1 MNQAGR
7 RGIAIVLA
15 GVLALAACSAEGG
28 EDRASGGAG
37 SGSTSSTVAVAI
49 PAPAITT
56 TATFEAHGSV
66 EQAYV
71 VGAEPGVDIVVADQ
85 SGAQVGAGTTDAAG
99 SLVVRDLAPGDG
111 YTFRSVEGETVAG
124 TEPFRVLAMED
135 DPEQSFYDDQE
146 LAAGYNYLTMRDGI
160 EVAATVRLP
169 QGKTL
174 ADGPFPTVIEYSGYA
189 VAPPHD
195 ALTGLLDPEAAKE
208 DPLIPSTS
216 TAVGGIIAP
225 LLGYATVS
233 LQMRGSGCS
242 GGAFGLFDLPTTA
255 DGYDAVEIVAAEP
268 WVKGNKVG
276 LVGISFS
283 GISQFFVAGSQPPHL
298 AAIAPMS
305 VTDDLYSTGYP
316 GGIFNDG
323 FAASWIAERASDAE
337 PAPEGGQPWAKAMI
351 DDGDQQCLENQQL
364 RLQTM
369 DVNEILET
377 TPHRDP
383 ALFDDR
389 SPRNWAQHI
398 EVPTFL
404 VGALQDEQTGGQWP
418 ALIPALADN
427 DDVWVTM
434 LNGTHIDSL
443 GPATISRWV
452 EFLDL
457 FVADQVPTPRAVM
470 TTLGGT
476 LYEQVAG
483 APAQAIP
490 EVRFTDAADVE
501 AARAEFREDPRI
513 RVLFDNGGD
522 PASPGSLGPLWEA
535 SFTSWPPP
543 STEATSFFLGS
554 DGALT
559 TTAPGTESTVTFRPD
574 PDARPRKSLPEGDP
588 WKALPPYIWAPV
600 TGETGIGFISDPL
613 DSDLTVVGPA
623 SLDLTLSSTAPDT
636 DLQVAVT
643 EVRPDGQELYVQ
655 SGFLRASDRAL
666 DPDRSTDT
674 DPVPTYLEATSAPL
688 PAGEATEVRIPILP
702 MSYAFRSGS
711 KIRVTVTAPGGDRPA
726 WTFATPA
733 TSGEVTDTV
742 TLGGSSPSRLVLPVI
757 GGLAPG
763 DAQPPCP
770 SLRGQPCRT
779 YEAAGNGG

>member
-1 MNQAGR
+1 MNQAVR
-7 RGIAIVLA
+7 RAVAVMIAGA
-15 GVLALAACSAEGG
+15 LALAACTSEAPAGG
-28 EDRASGGAG
+28 TGDAAG
-37 SGSTSSTVAVAI
+37 ETGSTLAVAEA
-49 PAPAITT
+49 PMAPAV
-56 TATFEAHGSV
+56 TAPADFEGHGSV

-71 VGAEPGVDIVVADQ
+71 SGAEPGLALVVADG
-85 SGAQVGAGTTDAAG
+85 SGRQVGSGTTDEAG
-99 SLVVRDLAPGDG
+99 SLIVRDLPPGEG
-111 YTFRSVEGETVAG
+111 YTFRSVDAATVTG
-124 TEPFRVLAMED
+124 TDEFAVLGIED
-135 DPEQSFYDDQE
+135 VPEQAFYDDQE
-146 LAAGYNYLTMRDGI
+146 LTAGYNYLTMRDGI

-195 ALTGLLDPEAAKE
+195 ALAGLLDPAAAE
-208 DPLIPSTS
+208 SDPLIPSSS

-255 DGYDAVEIVAAEP
+255 DGYDAVEIVAAQP
-268 WVKGNKVG
+268 WVKGGKVG
-276 LVGISFS
+276 MVGISFS

-323 FAASWIAERASDAE
+323 FAASWIAERANDAE

-351 DDGDQQCLENQQL
+351 DDGDEQCLENQAL
-364 RLQTM
+364 RRQTQ
-369 DVNEILET
+369 DVNEILAT

-389 SPRNWAQHI
+389 SPRTWAEHI

-418 ALIPALADN
+418 ALVPALADN
-427 DDVWVTM
+427 DDTWVTM

-457 FVADQVPTPRAVM
+457 FVADQVPQPRAIL

-490 EVRFTDAADVE
+490 AVRFTDAPDLE
-501 AARAEFREDPRI
+501 AARAAFREDERI
-513 RVLFDNGGD
+513 RVLFENGGD
-522 PASPGSLGPLWEA
+522 PDAPGSLGPMWEA
-535 SFTSWPPP
+535 TFTAWPPP
-543 STEATSFFLGS
+543 ATEATTFFLGP
-554 DGALT
+554 DGALAT
-559 TTAPGTESTVTFRPD
+559 SEPDSTSTVSFRPD
-574 PDARPRKSLPEGDP
+574 PDARPRDSLPEGDP
-588 WKALPPYIWAPV
+588 WKALPPYVWAPV
-600 TGETGIGFISDPL
+600 TGDTGLGFVSDPL
-613 DSDLTVVGPA
+613 PADLTVVGPA
-623 SLDLTLSSTAPDT
+623 SLDLQLASTAADT

-643 EVRPDGQELYVQ
+643 EVGPDGQERYVQ

-666 DPDRSTDT
+666 DPDRSTAT
-674 DPVPTYLEATSAPL
+674 NPVPTFLGEQAAPL
-688 PAGEATEVRIPILP
+688 PSGEATEVRVPILP
-702 MSYAFRSGS
+702 MSYAFRAGS
-711 KIRVTVTAPGGDRPA
+711 RIRITITAPGGDRPE
-726 WTFATPA
+726 WTFATSA
-733 TSGEVTDTV
+733 AGATDTV
-742 TLGGSSPSRLVLPVI
+742 TLGGTTPSRLVLPVVS
-757 GGLAPG
+757 GLVPTG
-763 DAQPPCP
+763 AQPPCP
-770 SLRGQPCRT
+770 SLRGQPCRP

>member
-1 MNQAGR
+1 
-7 RGIAIVLA
+7 
-15 GVLALAACSAEGG
+15 
-28 EDRASGGAG
+28 
-37 SGSTSSTVAVAI
+37 
-49 PAPAITT
+49 
-56 TATFEAHGSV
+56 
-66 EQAYV
+66 
-71 VGAEPGVDIVVADQ
+71 
-85 SGAQVGAGTTDAAG
+85 
-99 SLVVRDLAPGDG
+99 
-111 YTFRSVEGETVAG
+111 
-124 TEPFRVLAMED
+124 
-135 DPEQSFYDDQE
+135 
-146 LAAGYNYLTMRDGI
+146 MRDGI

-195 ALTGLLDPEAAKE
+195 ALTGLLDPSAAE
-208 DPLIPSTS
+208 SDPLIPSTS

-255 DGYDAVEIVAAEP
+255 DGYDAVEIIAAQP

-276 LVGISFS
+276 MVGISFS

-323 FAASWIAERASDAE
+323 FAASWIAERASDAQ

-351 DDGDQQCLENQQL
+351 DDGDEQCLENQAL
-364 RLQTM
+364 RRQTQ
-369 DVNEILET
+369 DVNEILVT

-389 SPRNWAQHI
+389 SPRNWAEHI
-398 EVPTFL
+398 EVPTFI

-418 ALIPALADN
+418 ALVPALADN
-427 DDVWVTM
+427 EDTWVTM
-434 LNGTHIDSL
+434 VNGTHIDSL

-457 FVADQVPTPRAVM
+457 FVADQVPQDRAIL

-490 EVRFTDAADVE
+490 AVRFTDAADLE
-501 AARAEFREDPRI
+501 SARDRFREDARI

-522 PASPGSLGPLWEA
+522 PAAPGSLGPMWEA
-535 SFTSWPPP
+535 TFSAWPPP
-543 STEATSFFLGS
+543 AAEATTFHLGA

-559 TTAPGTESTVTFRPD
+559 TTEPGSASTVSFRPD
-574 PDARPRKSLPEGDP
+574 PDARPRDSLPEGDP
-588 WKALPPYIWAPV
+588 WKALPPYVWAPV
-600 TGETGIGFISDPL
+600 VGDTGLGFVSDPL
-613 DSDLTVVGPA
+613 PADLTVVGPA
-623 SLDLTLSSTAPDT
+623 SLDLLLASSAADT
-636 DLQVAVT
+636 DLQVAIS

-666 DPDRSTDT
+666 DPERSTAT
-674 DPVPTYLEATSAPL
+674 NPVPTYLAERAEPL
-688 PAGEATEVRIPILP
+688 PSGESTEVRVPILP
-702 MSYAFRSGS
+702 MSYAFRAGS
-711 KIRVTVTAPGGDRPA
+711 RIRVTITAPGGDRPE
-726 WTFATPA
+726 WTFATKA
-733 TSGEVTDTV
+733 DGATDTV
-742 TLGGSSPSRLVLPVI
+742 TLGGSTPSRLVLPVVT
-757 GGLAPG
+757 GLAPS
-763 DAQPPCP
+763 DVQPPCP
-770 SLRGQPCRT
+770 SLRGQQCRP
-779 YEAAGNGG
+779 YEPAGNGG

>member
-1 MNQAGR
+1 MNQSVR
-7 RGIAIVLA
+7 RAVAVVIVGA
-15 GVLALAACSAEGG
+15 LALAACSSSGTTGADPAGG
-28 EDRASGGAG
+28 TN
-37 SGSTSSTVAVAI
+37 GSTGTTD
-49 PAPAITT
+49 PAPAIT
-56 TATFEAHGSV
+56 APAAFSGHGSV

-71 VGAEPGVDIVVADQ
+71 TGATPGLELVVVDGEGATVG
-85 SGAQVGAGTTDAAG
+85 SGAADEAG
-99 SLVVRDLAPGDG
+99 SLVVRDLAPGSG
-111 YTFRSVEGETVAG
+111 YTFRSIDGATVTG
-124 TEPFRVLAMED
+124 SDPFAVLALED
-135 DPEQSFYDDQE
+135 APEQSFYDDQE
-146 LAAGYNYLTMRDGI
+146 VALGYNYLTMRDGV

-195 ALTGLLDPEAAKE
+195 ALTGLLDPEAAAA

-255 DGYDAVEIVAAEP
+255 DGYDAVEIIAAEP
-268 WVKGNKVG
+268 WVKGGKVG
-276 LVGISFS
+276 MVGISFS
-283 GISQFFVAGSQPPHL
+283 GISQFAVAGSQPPHL

-316 GGIFNDG
+316 GGVFNDG
-323 FAASWIAERASDAE
+323 FAASWIAERASDAK
-337 PAPEGGQPWAKAMI
+337 PAPDGGQPWAKAMI
-351 DDGDQQCLENQQL
+351 DDGDEQCLENQQL

-369 DVNEILET
+369 DVNEILAS

-389 SPRNWAQHI
+389 SPQNWAEHI

-418 ALIPALADN
+418 ALVPALDGN

-457 FVADQVPTPRAVM
+457 FVADQVPQPRPVM
-470 TTLGGT
+470 TTLGST

-483 APAQAIP
+483 APAQVIP
-490 EVRFTDAADVE
+490 EVRFTDAADLE
-501 AARAEFREDPRI
+501 AARAEFRQDPRI

-522 PASPGSLGPLWEA
+522 AATPGALGPMWEA
-535 SFTSWPPP
+535 TFTAWPPP
-543 STEATSFFLGS
+543 ATEATAFHLGPDGTLSSAAPSSEATVSF
-554 DGALT
+554 T
-559 TTAPGTESTVTFRPD
+559 PD
-574 PDARPRKSLPEGDP
+574 PEARPRNSLPEGDP
-588 WKALPPYIWAPV
+588 WKALPPYVWAPV
-600 TGETGIGFISDPL
+600 TGGTGLGFTSEALP
-613 DSDLTVVGPA
+613 SDLTVVGPA
-623 SLDLTLSSTAPDT
+623 SLDLLLASTADDT
-636 DLQVAVT
+636 DLQVAVS

-655 SGFLRASDRAL
+655 SGFLRASDRTL
-666 DPDRSTDT
+666 DPARSTPT
-674 DPVPTYLEATSAPL
+674 NPVPTYRGEDAQPL
-688 PAGEATEVRIPILP
+688 PADETVEVRVPILP
-702 MSYAFRSGS
+702 MTYAFRAGS
-711 KIRVTVTAPGGDRPA
+711 KIRITITAPGGDRPA
-726 WTFATPA
+726 WTFATPS
-733 TSGEVTDTV
+733 TGGSVTDTV
-742 TLGGSSPSRLVLPVI
+742 TLGGATPSQLVLPVVS
-757 GGLAPG
+757 GLAPG
-763 DAQPPCP
+763 GPQPPCP

-779 YEAAGNGG
+779 YEPAGNGG

>member
-1 MNQAGR
+1 MNQAVR
-7 RGIAIVLA
+7 RAIAVVIASAV
-15 GVLALAACSAEGG
+15 ALAACSADANNGSPGATSATDSTAAVLDQPLAPVITQPADFEG
-28 EDRASGGAG
+28 
-37 SGSTSSTVAVAI
+37 
-49 PAPAITT
+49 
-56 TATFEAHGSV
+56 HGSV

-71 VGAEPGVDIVVADQ
+71 VGAAPNTTMILADAASRIV
-85 SGAQVGAGTTDAAG
+85 GTGTTDAEG
-99 SLVVRDLAPGDG
+99 SLVLRDIEPGPG
-111 YTFRSVEGETVAG
+111 YTFRSPASAG
-124 TEPFRVLAMED
+124 ASGTAEFTVLALED
-135 DPEQSFYDDQE
+135 VPDQSFYDDQQ
-146 LAAGYNYLTMRDGI
+146 LDAGYNYLTMRDGI

-195 ALTGLLDPEAAKE
+195 ALAGLLDPEAAAN

-268 WVKGNKVG
+268 WVKGGKVG
-276 LVGISFS
+276 MVGISFS
-283 GISQFFVAGSQPPHL
+283 GISQFFVAGAQPPHL

-351 DDGDQQCLENQQL
+351 DDGDEQCLENQQL
-364 RLQTM
+364 RLQTL
-369 DVNEILET
+369 DVDEILET

-389 SPRNWAQHI
+389 SPRSWAEHI

-418 ALIPALADN
+418 ALIPALEGN
-427 DDVWVTM
+427 DDVWVTI

-457 FVADQVPTPRAVM
+457 FVADQVPEPRAVM

-483 APAQAIP
+483 AAAQRIP
-490 EVRFTDAADVE
+490 DVRFTDVGDVD
-501 AARAEFREDPRI
+501 AARAEFRKDPRV

-522 PASPGSLGPLWEA
+522 PAAPGSLGPLWEQ

-543 STEATSFFLGS
+543 AAEATTFYLGA

-559 TTAPGTESTVTFRPD
+559 ASEPATQSTVTFRPD
-574 PDARPRKSLPEGDP
+574 PDARPRKTLPEGDP
-588 WKALPPYIWAPV
+588 WKALPPYVWAPV
-600 TGETGIGFISDPL
+600 TGETGLGFVSDPL
-613 DSDLTVVGPA
+613 SSDLTVVGPA
-623 SLDLTLSSTAPDT
+623 SLDLQLASTAPDT
-636 DLQVAVT
+636 DIQVAIT

-666 DPDRSTDT
+666 DADRSTET
-674 DPVPTYLEATSAPL
+674 NPVPRYREDVAEPL
-688 PAGEATEVRIPILP
+688 PSGQATEVRVPLLPI
-702 MSYAFRSGS
+702 SYAFRAGS
-711 KIRVTVTAPGGDRPA
+711 KIRVTVTAPGGDRPE

-733 TSGEVTDTV
+733 TNGEVTNTV
-742 TLGGSSPSRLVLPVI
+742 TLGGATPSRLVLPVLT
-757 GGLAPG
+757 GVVPG

-770 SLRGQPCRT
+770 SLRGQPCRA
-779 YEAAGNGG
+779 YEPAGNGG